1 MNAPRELTIKM
12 SPSPLPEVDSA
23 LDLSRRSPG
32 AENSFAAFIGR
43 ARDSRPFPVKP
54 FGGIQMDRVKP
65 RSLADSSA
73 PPKSRSTISSGR
85 TRVAS
90 GDEEQFEQNGDSTKA
105 ERPAAA
111 QRLNSDDTSNVLPLG
126 LSEPPLRYGARSKS
140 TAVSK
145 DVASATGETPP
156 GTIAEDARTAAG
168 TTPLRKDG
176 TEPRSLKQEVEKG
189 PNDPR
194 SEITTKVTLE
204 SELAGTENGSAS
216 TQHDSIGGQSVQGSS
231 LPNELHPMTPNL
243 EVSQTAPIPCVGE
256 ATLSKSSAVVGGEA
270 RGTNTGDGTV
280 VAQMENVM
288 KTMVKENKSA
298 VKVEQKLPRASLAE
312 IETMDSDFSET
323 DNARE
328 ASAVKDAPSATAW
341 LPLAMDDRFQ
351 GWSTN
356 LELAPVTKP
365 VLTSEQLFFQISKQ
379 AVALKHFNAD
389 SMAVVLKPDSETAIF
404 LHLQLQ
410 NGQVEVHARFERGDY
425 QALQAGWAQLRESLA
440 SQGIR
445 LSPLHNSLSNDSTNA
460 GQSSD
465 NLGYGKRE
473 KYSDPQTPDRADA
486 MSEVFASPR
495 TEVGRR
501 PISQSPAGQKRQWE
515 HWA

>member
-23 LDLSRRSPG
+23 LDLSRRSPVT
-32 AENSFAAFIGR
+32 ENSFAAFIGR

-65 RSLADSSA
+65 RSLADSA
-73 PPKSRSTISSGR
+73 PPKSRSTTGR
-85 TRVAS
+85 TPVAS
-90 GDEEQFEQNGDSTKA
+90 GDEEQFEQNGDSTRA
-105 ERPAAA
+105 ERAAAA
-111 QRLNSDDTSNVLPLG
+111 QRQNSDDTSNVPPMD
-126 LSEPPLRYGARSKS
+126 LSEPPLRYGARSKA

-145 DVASATGETPP
+145 DVASATGETPR
-156 GTIAEDARTAAG
+156 GTIAEDVRRAAG
-168 TTPLRKDG
+168 TTPLRKD
-176 TEPRSLKQEVEKG
+176 EPISLGQEVEKD

-216 TQHDSIGGQSVQGSS
+216 TRHDSIGGQSAQGSS
-231 LPNELHPMTPNL
+231 LPSEPLPMTSNL
-243 EVSQTAPIPCVGE
+243 ENQTAPIPCVGD
-256 ATLSKSSAVVGGEA
+256 ATLSKSSAVVGEEA
-270 RGTNTGDGTV
+270 RGKNPGDGTV

-298 VKVEQKLPRASLAE
+298 VKVEQKLPQASLAG
-312 IETMDSDFSET
+312 IETMDPDFSEN
-323 DNARE
+323 DNARDT
-328 ASAVKDAPSATAW
+328 SAVKDAPSATAW

-445 LSPLHNSLSNDSTNA
+445 LSPLHNSLSNDSTIA
-460 GQSSD
+460 GQTSGNVGS
-465 NLGYGKRE
+465 GKRE
-473 KYSDPQTPDRADA
+473 RYSDPQTPDQADS
-486 MSEVFASPR
+486 MSWGVARPR

-501 PISQSPAGQKRQWE
+501 SISQSPVGQKRQWE